1 MKQGIGSWRRE
12 CVAEIDW
19 CVLVLYFADTRFPIE
34 RANGAQTM
42 ATCRA
47 LAQRGHDVTLIV
59 RPDSAATARDPFA
72 FYGLSPVANL
82 AIRTIAAPHHPDLR
96 RLRFLIAAGAM
107 AARTSGVIFTRDLGL
122 AAFLLQAPFSRRTRI
137 VYESH
142 GVADV
147 VSAEMPQL
155 LGRPGLVPSPAKLR
169 RLARREERVWR
180 GAAAY
185 VTITQALLDELTD
198 RFGRRDR
205 AFVVPDGGPDP
216 TESPAPQ
223 ADTSQWPTLV
233 AYAGHLY
240 PWKGVDV
247 LVHALGALPEAN
259 GLVIGGHPAES
270 DRERVEALSR
280 ALGLESRVMFT
291 GQIPAADVARRL
303 SEASILVLPNTAS
316 AISERY
322 TSPLKLFEYLAVGRP
337 IVASNL
343 PAIREVLTDGES
355 ALLVPPG
362 DSVALAAAIRRIAGD
377 PALARRLAANALA
390 LAPRFTWSARA
401 ARLESALA
409 AAVA

>member
-1 MKQGIGSWRRE
+1 MRGLEAWLRE
-12 CVAEIDW
+12 CAAGIDW

-42 ATCRA
+42 ATCHA
-47 LAQRGHDVTLIV
+47 LARRGHDVKLVV
-59 RPDSAATARDPFA
+59 RPDTAVTARDPFE
-72 FYGLSPVANL
+72 FYGLSHVENL
-82 AIRTIAAPHHPDLR
+82 AIRTVSAPHHPGLR
-96 RLRFLIAAGAM
+96 RVWFLAAAGAM
-107 AARTSGVIFTRDLGL
+107 AARTSGVVFTRDLGL
-122 AAFLLQAPFSRRTRI
+122 ASFLLQAPFNRRTRI

-142 GVADV
+142 GIADV

-155 LGRPGLVPSPAKLR
+155 LGRPDLVPSPTKLR
-169 RLARREERVWR
+169 RLARREQRVWR

-185 VTITQALLDELTD
+185 VTITQALRDELTA
-198 RFGRRDR
+198 RFGPRER

-216 TESPAPQ
+216 TESPAPA
-223 ADTSQWPTLV
+223 ADTSQRPTLV

-247 LVHALGALPEAN
+247 LVRALGALPEAN
-259 GLVIGGHPAES
+259 GLVIGGHPAEH

-280 ALGLESRVMFT
+280 SLGLESRVMFT
-291 GQIPAADVARRL
+291 GQVPATAVARRL

-362 DSVALAAAIRRIAGD
+362 DPAALAAAIRRIAGD

-390 LAPRFTWSARA
+390 LAPRFTWNARA